1 MMIDSTA
8 GAPTVRPIQLNVC
21 SDGTRIVILKTTMAN
36 TLVSR
41 IRSMPL
47 DGFDFAQ
54 TREAMDATGD
64 ADIILIPD
72 SLDVLERLE
81 PLVTPHYIRA
91 MRDAPVQFQAAF
103 AEHLRR
109 EGIHDQ
115 RTMIRTGPELPPRI
129 QRVLDRLGEHGYAL
143 LGGQSVF
150 ANARAWP
157 RLAAATYRAFKQWPE
172 RRPLRDDLA
181 KELIGLNL
189 VGQAFQAL
197 ENFAAMFAALKATSE
212 GDYSRFAKAYL
223 SFGRTESHLRSASV
237 LQTLDEL
244 GGNNAHATIARV
256 FNLPLSTAL
265 FEKCGLANC
274 GIDDPMLIECA
285 RFTRSFMVER
295 FKALARTM
303 LVKEPGTGRPIKT
316 AAARVYGAY
325 KHGFA
330 VAIPYLEPGNTVVGY
345 DAEVFRNDDDFE
357 AYVRASDTL
366 GSLVYLDDD
375 DSITTMAAPVNEE
388 DLKPLLRVVY
398 RCTFWL
404 QQFTSYA
411 LSLYGS
417 VDGRFPYLINSVTIL
432 GTERRAILQQR
443 LEELEGAE

>member
-1 MMIDSTA
+1 
-8 GAPTVRPIQLNVC
+8 
-21 SDGTRIVILKTTMAN
+21 
-36 TLVSR
+36 
-41 IRSMPL
+41 
-47 DGFDFAQ
+47 
-54 TREAMDATGD
+54 
-64 ADIILIPD
+64 
-72 SLDVLERLE
+72 
-81 PLVTPHYIRA
+81 
-91 MRDAPVQFQAAF
+91 
-103 AEHLRR
+103 
-109 EGIHDQ
+109 
-115 RTMIRTGPELPPRI
+115 
-129 QRVLDRLGEHGYAL
+129 
-143 LGGQSVF
+143 
-150 ANARAWP
+150 
-157 RLAAATYRAFKQWPE
+157 
-172 RRPLRDDLA
+172 
-181 KELIGLNL
+181 
-189 VGQAFQAL
+189 
-197 ENFAAMFAALKATSE
+197 
-212 GDYSRFAKAYL
+212 
-223 SFGRTESHLRSASV
+223 
-237 LQTLDEL
+237 
-244 GGNNAHATIARV
+244 
-256 FNLPLSTAL
+256 
-265 FEKCGLANC
+265 
-274 GIDDPMLIECA
+274 MLIECA

-345 DAEVFRNDDDFE
+345 DAEVFRHDDDFE

-375 DSITTMAAPVNEE
+375 DSITTTAAPVNEE

-443 LEELEGAE
+443 LDELEGAE